1 MLSFTR
7 DLGNKQMLSGQKLMM
22 PNNALEI
29 YSGQQLERNNF
40 TKSFLN
46 YTDPFHERNYSLK
59 EQG

>member
-1 MLSFTR
+1 LKDSIIFTTLHRTHSLMLSFTR

-40 TKSFLN
+40 TKSFL
-46 YTDPFHERNYSLK
+46 
-59 EQG
+59 